1 MKVIICLSVLINLL
15 FEFSYSLRFETK
27 LKIKNNL
34 KKENHRKSL
43 AESFLSSNKKS
54 EGHMEK
60 IMREVEEI
68 VYVPGNKPSG
78 LPGSFV
84 ISEEE
89 AKGKDPR
96 NKN

>member
-1 MKVIICLSVLINLL
+1 MKVIIFLSLLINILI
-15 FEFSYSLRFETK
+15 EAYYSLRFENK
-27 LKIKNNL
+27 LKNTNTI
-34 KKENHRKSL
+34 KKENHKKSF
-43 AESFLSSNKKS
+43 AENFLSNKNS

-60 IMREVEEI
+60 VMRYVEEI

-89 AKGKDPR
+89 AKGRDPR
-96 NKN
+96 IKN

>member
-1 MKVIICLSVLINLL
+1 MKVIICLAILINLL
-15 FEFSYSLRFETK
+15 FEFCYSLRFETK
-27 LKIKNNL
+27 LKTKNNL

-43 AESFLSSNKKS
+43 AESFLSNKKS

-60 IMREVEEI
+60 VMREIEEI
-68 VYVPGNKPSG
+68 VYVPSNKPSG

-96 NKN
+96 SKN